1 MVVPQLKEPT
11 LVYQAKAF
19 GQMLNQLSKQPLIA
33 LDTESDS
40 LYRYQPRVCLIQIS
54 TLASPDVD
62 PEQADESEVVDYLV
76 DPLRLEDISPLGML
90 LADPAIEVVMHA
102 AENDILELSRDFGF
116 LFQYVFD
123 TQLAARILGWQRV
136 GLAAILEEKFG
147 VISDKRMQRTDW
159 GKRPL
164 TPQQITYA
172 QMDTHFL
179 PTLRTLLIQQLQA
192 TGRWEEAQ
200 EAFAMLSR
208 ISQHARTGNG
218 RSVWSMKIAREVPRV
233 ATGVLE
239 ALWQWREQMAQRQN
253 WPPFKIMNDQALAAL
268 ATHQPKELND
278 IQRISGLNAQQMARY
293 GIALR
298 DAINAGLQRPLPA
311 LPEARPRPE
320 QLLDNA
326 AFARYEAL
334 RRWRSKVA
342 DERGVTLDIIFNNN
356 TLLDLAQRAPR
367 TEAELLQLPEIGP
380 WKARTYG
387 PELLAILQKKKSTV

>member
-1 MVVPQLKEPT
+1 MVVAQLKEPT

-19 GQMLNQLSKQPLIA
+19 GQMLNHLSKQPLIA

-62 PEQADESEVVDYLV
+62 PAQVDENEVVDYLV

-90 LADPAIEVVMHA
+90 LADPAIEVLMHA

-116 LFQYVFD
+116 MFQHVFD
-123 TQLAARILGWQRV
+123 TQLAARILGWPRV

-179 PTLRTLLIQQLQA
+179 PTLRMLLIQQLQA
-192 TGRWEEAQ
+192 VGREEEAQ
-200 EAFAMLSR
+200 EAFTLLSR
-208 ISQHARTGNG
+208 ISSQHARTNNG
-218 RSVWSMKIAREVPRV
+218 RSVWSMKMAREVPRP

-239 ALWQWREQMAQRQN
+239 ALWQWRGTDGTA
-253 WPPFKIMNDQALAAL
+253 PKLAAVQDYERSSPGGPGHSS
-268 ATHQPKELND
+268 T
-278 IQRISGLNAQQMARY
+278 QRIARHS
-293 GIALR
+293 AH
-298 DAINAGLQRPLPA
+298 QRLKFPTNGPLWHCPA
-311 LPEARPRPE
+311 RRNQRRVATSLAR
-320 QLLDNA
+320 
-326 AFARYEAL
+326 
-334 RRWRSKVA
+334 
-342 DERGVTLDIIFNNN
+342 
-356 TLLDLAQRAPR
+356 LA
-367 TEAELLQLPEIGP
+367 
-380 WKARTYG
+380 
-387 PELLAILQKKKSTV
+387 